1 MLLGNLLVNNL
12 SSQLVLK
19 ANKTIY
25 ENPGYFFKLWF
36 LPSSKTVG
44 LFKLWLSLNIKYSM
58 CRTGKLDF
66 FLVIYLFLKE
76 YYRTQQMAQVHVDF
90 P

>member
-1 MLLGNLLVNNL
+1 MNNL
-12 SSQLVLK
+12 SSRLVLK

-44 LFKLWLSLNIKYSM
+44 FFKLWLSLNIKYSM
-58 CRTGKLDF
+58 CCTGKLYF
-66 FLVIYLFLKE
+66 FIFFYFLRDITELSKWLKYMWIFLNIFITLF
-76 YYRTQQMAQVHVDF
+76 
-90 P
+90 